1 MTDKTRPIPRVS
13 IFPLSR
19 ERFRSRRT
27 RVNMPPQVRKGLV
40 ELLRAL
46 LDRASV
52 NLLYLTATFL
62 KKLSVGLSPGPFATP
77 PPPSPPRGSRRGLG
91 AA

>member
-1 MTDKTRPIPRVS
+1 M
-13 IFPLSR
+13 
-19 ERFRSRRT
+19 
-27 RVNMPPQVRKGLV
+27 

-62 KKLSVGLSPGPFATP
+62 KKLSVSNVEMLWLFYTGFVVFCPHLQPSILLQTYTP
-77 PPPSPPRGSRRGLG
+77 VCTLQL
-91 AA
+91 